1 MAKLS
6 FGRNNL
12 PRTILAKEQF
22 GHSYTF
28 CTVAI
33 MIFSPVSNS
42 SHHTYS
48 FLKRVY
54 FKPGCNNLVQIKVV
68 QETIL
73 NGFEKMPQALI
84 GLFNSTAGNL
94 GKVIVKAYPD

>member
-1 MAKLS
+1 M
-6 FGRNNL
+6 
-12 PRTILAKEQF
+12 
-22 GHSYTF
+22 
-28 CTVAI
+28 
-33 MIFSPVSNS
+33 
-42 SHHTYS
+42 YS
-48 FLKRVY
+48 FLEIVY

>member
-1 MAKLS
+1 MVFFHDNDTIYHIQILPQIIAGGIGERTQKLKS
-6 FGRNNL
+6 DVF
-12 PRTILAKEQF
+12 
-22 GHSYTF
+22 
-28 CTVAI
+28 
-33 MIFSPVSNS
+33 
-42 SHHTYS
+42 
-48 FLKRVY
+48 
-54 FKPGCNNLVQIKVV
+54 FKSDCNNLVQIKVV